1 LTLPRFNALTYNLM
15 AERRVV
21 ITGMGVV
28 TPIGNDLETVW
39 SNLKNGVSGIRTI
52 DAFDTTGYDCK
63 IGGQVRDFDPK
74 LFFKNPKD
82 VRRTDR
88 FTHLGMAA
96 AKMAMADS
104 GIDVDNLK
112 ERDRFGVIVSTGI
125 GGLKTLQ
132 DQLQILVTRGPGRN
146 SPFTIP
152 MLISNMAGGVIS
164 MEFDL
169 RGPNLCIVTACA
181 TSNNAIGESWRII
194 KSGDADIFLAGGAE
208 ASIVEIGIAGFS
220 AMKALSTRN
229 DEPERASRPFDRDRD
244 GFVMSEGAGVVV
256 VEELEHARAR
266 GAKIYCEITGYGVS
280 ADAYHMTAPPPDGEG
295 AARAMKL
302 ALDHARI
309 SPEQV
314 DYINAHATSTDIG
327 DICETR
333 AIKQIFGENAYKV
346 SISATKSMTGH
357 LLGGAGGIEM
367 AACALAIRDSVIP
380 PTINLENP
388 GEECDLDYTPNVA
401 REKKVRIALN
411 NSFGFGGH
419 NATLVASAFE
429 G

>member
-1 LTLPRFNALTYNLM
+1 MNND
-15 AERRVV
+15 RRVV
-21 ITGMGVV
+21 ITGLGAI
-28 TPIGNDLETVW
+28 TPIGSDVETFW
-39 SNLKNGVSGIRTI
+39 SNLKNGVSGIRAI
-52 DAFDTTGYDCK
+52 DAFDTTAYDCK

-74 LFFKNPKD
+74 PFFKNPKD

-88 FTHLGMAA
+88 FTQLAMAA
-96 AKMAMADS
+96 TKMAVEDS
-104 GIDVDNLK
+104 GIDIENL
-112 ERDRFGVIVSTGI
+112 ERRDRFGVIVSTGI

-132 DQLQILVTRGPGRN
+132 DQLTILLTKGPSRN

-152 MLISNMAGGVIS
+152 MLISNMATGVIS
-164 MEFDL
+164 MEFNL
-169 RGPNLCIVTACA
+169 HGPNLCIVTACA
-181 TSNNAIGESWRII
+181 TSNNAIGEAWRII
-194 KSGDADIFLAGGAE
+194 KFGDADIFLAGGSE
-208 ASIVEIGIAGFS
+208 ASIVEIGLAGFS
-220 AMKALSTRN
+220 AMRALSTRN
-229 DEPERASRPFDRDRD
+229 DEPERASRPFDRDRN

-256 VEELEHARAR
+256 VEELEHAKAR

-295 AARAMKL
+295 AARAMQM
-302 ALDHARI
+302 ALEHARL
-309 SPEQV
+309 SPNQV

-333 AIKQIFGENAYKV
+333 AIKQVFGDYAYKV
-346 SISATKSMTGH
+346 AISSTKSMTGH
-357 LLGGAGGIEM
+357 LLGGAGGVEM

-401 REKKVRIALN
+401 REKKVRVALN

-419 NATLVASAFE
+419 NATLLAAAFE
-429 G
+429 K

>member
-1 LTLPRFNALTYNLM
+1 MNG
-15 AERRVV
+15 RRVV
-21 ITGMGVV
+21 ITGLGVV
-28 TPIGNDLETVW
+28 TPVGSDVETFW
-39 SNLKNGVSGIRTI
+39 SNLKNGVSGIRAI
-52 DAFDTTGYDCK
+52 DAFDASAFDCR

-88 FTHLGMAA
+88 FTQLSMAA
-96 AKMAMADS
+96 AKKALEDS
-104 GIDVDNLK
+104 GIDVANV
-112 ERDRFGVIVSTGI
+112 EQRDRFGVIVSTGI

-132 DQLQILVTRGPGRN
+132 DQLTVLLTKGPSRN

-152 MLISNMAGGVIS
+152 MLISNMASGFIS

-194 KSGDADIFLAGGAE
+194 KSGDADMFLAGGSE
-208 ASIVEIGIAGFS
+208 ASIVEIGLAGFG
-220 AMKALSTRN
+220 AMRALSTRN
-229 DEPERASRPFDRDRD
+229 DEPERASRPWDRDRD
-244 GFVMSEGAGVVV
+244 GFVMSEGAGIVV
-256 VEELEHARAR
+256 VEELEHAKAR
-266 GAKIYCEITGYGVS
+266 GAKIYCEITGYGLS

-295 AARAMKL
+295 AARAMQL
-302 ALDHARI
+302 ALNHAQL
-309 SPEQV
+309 SPNQV

-333 AIKQIFGENAYKV
+333 AIKKVFGEYAHKV
-346 SISATKSMTGH
+346 AISSTKSMTGH
-357 LLGGAGGIEM
+357 LLGGAGGVEM
-367 AACALAIRDSVIP
+367 AACVLAIRDSVIP

-401 REKKVRIALN
+401 RERKVRVALN

-419 NATLVASAFE
+419 NATLVAAAFE
-429 G
+429 K

>member
-1 LTLPRFNALTYNLM
+1 M

-28 TPIGNDLETVW
+28 TPVGNDLETFW
-39 SNLKNGVSGIRTI
+39 SNLKNGVSGIHTI
-52 DAFDTTGYDCK
+52 DAFDTTGYDCR

-74 LFFKNPKD
+74 PFFKNPKD

-88 FTHLGMAA
+88 FTHFAMAA
-96 AKMAMADS
+96 AKMAIADS
-104 GIDVDNLK
+104 GIDVARLN
-112 ERDRFGVIVSTGI
+112 ERDRFGVIVGTGI

-132 DQLQILVTRGPGRN
+132 DQLRILLTKGPGRN

-152 MLISNMAGGVIS
+152 MLIGNMAGGVIS
-164 MEFDL
+164 MEFGL

-181 TSNNAIGESWRII
+181 SSNNAIGESWRII
-194 KSGDADIFLAGGAE
+194 KFGNADIFLAGGSE
-208 ASIVEIGIAGFS
+208 ASIVEIGVAGFS

-244 GFVMSEGAGVVV
+244 GFVISEGAGIVVI
-256 VEELEHARAR
+256 EELEHARAR

-280 ADAYHMTAPPPDGEG
+280 GDAYHMTAPPPDGEG

-302 ALDHARI
+302 ALEHARI
-309 SPEQV
+309 TPEQV

-327 DICETR
+327 DLCETR
-333 AIKQIFGENAYKV
+333 AIKEIFGENAYKV
-346 SISATKSMTGH
+346 PISSTKSMTGH
-357 LLGGAGGIEM
+357 LLGGAGGVEM

-401 REKKVRIALN
+401 REKKVRVALN

-419 NATLVASAFE
+419 NATLVATAFE
-429 G
+429 E

>member
-1 LTLPRFNALTYNLM
+1 M
-15 AERRVV
+15 ADRRVV

-28 TPIGNDLETVW
+28 TPVGTDLETFW
-39 SNLKNGVSGIRTI
+39 SNLKNGVSGIHTI
-52 DAFDTTGYDCK
+52 DAFDTTGYDCR

-74 LFFKNPKD
+74 PFFNNPKD

-88 FTHLGMAA
+88 FTHLAMAA
-96 AKMAMADS
+96 AKMAVADS
-104 GIDVDNLK
+104 GIDIDNLK
-112 ERDRFGVIVSTGI
+112 QRGRFGVIVSTGI

-132 DQLQILVTRGPGRN
+132 DQLQILLTRGPGRN

-164 MEFDL
+164 MEFGL

-194 KSGDADIFLAGGAE
+194 KFGDADIFLAGGSE
-208 ASIVEIGIAGFS
+208 ASIVEIGVAGFS

-244 GFVMSEGAGVVV
+244 GFVMSEGSGVVV
-256 VEELEHARAR
+256 VEELQHARAR

-302 ALDHARI
+302 ALEHARI

-327 DICETR
+327 DLCETR
-333 AIKQIFGENAYKV
+333 AIKEIFGEQAYNV
-346 SISATKSMTGH
+346 AISSTKSMTGH
-357 LLGGAGGIEM
+357 LLGGAGGVEM

-401 REKKVRIALN
+401 REKRVRVALN

-419 NATLVASAFE
+419 NATLVATAFD

>member
-1 LTLPRFNALTYNLM
+1 MNGP
-15 AERRVV
+15 RVV
-21 ITGMGVV
+21 ITGLGVV
-28 TPIGNDLETVW
+28 TPVGSDLETFW

-52 DAFDTTGYDCK
+52 DAFDTSAFDCR

-74 LFFKNPKD
+74 PFFKNPKD
-82 VRRTDR
+82 LRRTDR
-88 FTHLGMAA
+88 FTQLATVA
-96 AKMAMADS
+96 AKMAVEDS
-104 GIDVDNLK
+104 GIDVANL
-112 ERDRFGVIVSTGI
+112 EQRDRFGVIVSTGI

-132 DQLQILVTRGPGRN
+132 EQLTVLLTKGPSRN

-152 MLISNMAGGVIS
+152 MLIGNMASGFIS

-194 KSGDADIFLAGGAE
+194 KSGDADMFLAGGSE
-208 ASIVEIGIAGFS
+208 ASIVEIGLAGFG
-220 AMKALSTRN
+220 AMRALSTRN
-229 DEPERASRPFDRDRD
+229 DEPERASRPWDRDRD
-244 GFVMSEGAGVVV
+244 GFVMSEGAGIVV
-256 VEELEHARAR
+256 VEELEHAKAR
-266 GAKIYCEITGYGVS
+266 GAKIYCEITGYGLS

-295 AARAMKL
+295 AARAMQL
-302 ALDHARI
+302 ALNHARL
-309 SPEQV
+309 SPDQV
-314 DYINAHATSTDIG
+314 DYVNAHATSTDIG

-333 AIKQIFGENAYKV
+333 AIKKVFGEYAHKV
-346 SISATKSMTGH
+346 PISSTKSMTGH
-357 LLGGAGGIEM
+357 LLGGAGGVEM

-401 REKKVRIALN
+401 RERKVRVALN

-419 NATLVASAFE
+419 NATLVAAAFE
-429 G
+429 K

>member
-1 LTLPRFNALTYNLM
+1 MND
-15 AERRVV
+15 RRVV

-28 TPIGNDLETVW
+28 TPLGNSVETFW
-39 SNLKNGVSGIRTI
+39 SNLRNGVSGISII
-52 DAFDTTGYDCK
+52 DAFDTSGYDCK
-63 IGGQVRDFDPK
+63 IGGQIRDFDPK
-74 LFFKNPKD
+74 QFFKNPKD

-88 FTHLGMAA
+88 FTHLAMAA
-96 AKMAMADS
+96 AKMAVADS
-104 GIDVDNLK
+104 GIDMDNLK

-132 DQLQILVTRGPGRN
+132 NQLQILLTRGPGRN

-152 MLISNMAGGVIS
+152 MLVPNMAGGVIS
-164 MEFDL
+164 MEFNL

-208 ASIVEIGIAGFS
+208 ASIVEIGVAGFS

-244 GFVMSEGAGVVV
+244 GFVMSEGSGVVV
-256 VEELEHARAR
+256 VEELEYAKAR

-302 ALDHARI
+302 GLDHARI

-327 DICETR
+327 DLCETR
-333 AIKQIFGENAYKV
+333 AIKQIFGEQAYKV

-388 GEECDLDYTPNVA
+388 GEECDLDYTANIA
-401 REKKVRIALN
+401 REKKVRVALN

-419 NATLVASAFE
+419 NATLVVSAFE

>member
-1 LTLPRFNALTYNLM
+1 MP
-15 AERRVV
+15 ERRVV

-28 TPIGNDLETVW
+28 TPVGNGLEEFW
-39 SNLKNGVSGIRTI
+39 SNLKSGVSGIHTI
-52 DAFDTTGYDCK
+52 DAFDTSGYDCK

-74 LFFKNPKD
+74 AFFKNPKD

-88 FTHLGMAA
+88 FTHLAMAA
-96 AKMAMADS
+96 AKMAVADS
-104 GIDVDNLK
+104 GIDMDNLK

-132 DQLQILVTRGPGRN
+132 DQLQILVTKGPGRN

-208 ASIVEIGIAGFS
+208 ASIVEIGVAGFS

-244 GFVMSEGAGVVV
+244 GFVMSEGSGVVV

-295 AARAMKL
+295 AARAMKM
-302 ALDHARI
+302 ALNHARV

-327 DICETR
+327 DLCETR
-333 AIKQIFGENAYKV
+333 AIKQIFGAYADKI

-388 GEECDLDYTPNVA
+388 SEGCDLDYTANVA
-401 REKKVRIALN
+401 REKKVRVTLN